1 MNWQVGPDP
10 AIDLLIDLSYL
21 RRREGAR
28 RGKVETQAIR
38 LNQRAALL
46 NLRAEQVAKCFVEQ
60 VRRTVVTHRIFTPLG
75 VDRTLHTIANTH
87 VTLAD
92 MAIVN
97 DKPLQRAARVLHLE
111 DTHRSAYHPLV
122 AYLTSAL
129 RVERSCIE
137 QQQRLL
143 WGADALGRFTV
154 HNEAHDLAAAGRS
167 QVARKLG
174 WADSLEHFRENLII
188 LTLRE
193 SSCCPAALLLAL
205 HSLLKCRDVHA
216 ETMFSRHL
224 LRKLERE
231 AVRIVQLKSFFA
243 RDDALVALLQIF
255 EQRVEQ
261 VQTGIECLAE
271 LLLLQAQN
279 LHDTVALRA

>member
-87 VTLAD
+87 VTLTD

-97 DKPLQRAARVLHLE
+97 DKSLKRTARVLHLQH
-111 DTHRSAYHPLV
+111 TYRSAYRSLV
-122 AYLTSAL
+122 TYPTPDL
-129 RVERSCIE
+129 RVQRSSIE
-137 QQQRLL
+137 QQQRL
-143 WGADALGRFTV
+143 
-154 HNEAHDLAAAGRS
+154 
-167 QVARKLG
+167 
-174 WADSLEHFRENLII
+174 
-188 LTLRE
+188 
-193 SSCCPAALLLAL
+193 
-205 HSLLKCRDVHA
+205 
-216 ETMFSRHL
+216 
-224 LRKLERE
+224 
-231 AVRIVQLKSFFA
+231 
-243 RDDALVALLQIF
+243 
-255 EQRVEQ
+255 
-261 VQTGIECLAE
+261 
-271 LLLLQAQN
+271 
-279 LHDTVALRA
+279 